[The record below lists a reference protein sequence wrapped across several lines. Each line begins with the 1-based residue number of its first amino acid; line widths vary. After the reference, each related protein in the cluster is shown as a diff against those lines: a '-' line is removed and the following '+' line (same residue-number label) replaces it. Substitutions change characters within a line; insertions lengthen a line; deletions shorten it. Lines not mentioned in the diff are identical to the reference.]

1 MNGLEKDGVQGMREL
16 FLKIRESGKTIL
28 MASHNREDIEVL
40 CDEVYEMGKGRLCRI
55 SPAI

>member
-40 CDEVYEMGKGRLCRI
+40 CDEVYEMEKGRLCRI